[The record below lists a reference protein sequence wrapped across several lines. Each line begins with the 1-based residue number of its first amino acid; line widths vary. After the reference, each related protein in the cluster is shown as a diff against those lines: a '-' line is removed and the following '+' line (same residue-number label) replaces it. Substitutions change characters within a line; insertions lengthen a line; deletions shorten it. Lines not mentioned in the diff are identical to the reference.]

1 LINKIL
7 HISRTFLKKVIEY
20 IVMASEN
27 SDDPNFEICS
37 LDENQVEK
45 ACEDL
50 RVKNAELKKAINHMI
65 KENTLYKKKYNEM
78 KSQLT
83 DLNKLLEKNAQVFHQ
98 LFDDAQSALQ
108 MGRTSILNSP
118 AIHNRLSVR
127 KANPKIPVTILPS
140 TSNTSQSKSMTRRRL
155 HIEPINMS
163 ELQETGENNVSTI
176 VAEISEQPEQDSTLR
191 EGLSTILEENSNPP
205 SIREVSV
212 RLSRLDADTVKSH
225 LSKQNSSSDL
235 PQQDTTAAKET
246 GSVLS
251 NNSSLNVDDSL
262 TFNCYPTDTSSPFK
276 LEVMKKL
283 GLVPTLNCRPPP
295 SSPVPNFVNV
305 RKKNNYERKCDK
317 LISPKKEEES
327 PQPRKKSKF
336 LPKKEDS
343 TNKKKKE
350 VPSVELKRSPR
361 LSRRAKPQML
371 REESLRK

>member
-1 LINKIL
+1 MMHRVLYKWAEL
-7 HISRTFLKKVIEY
+7 QVQLKK
-20 IVMASEN
+20 
-27 SDDPNFEICS
+27 NFVSFSKIIHV
-37 LDENQVEK
+37 LV
-45 ACEDL
+45 
-50 RVKNAELKKAINHMI
+50 
-65 KENTLYKKKYNEM
+65 
-78 KSQLT
+78 
-83 DLNKLLEKNAQVFHQ
+83 
-98 LFDDAQSALQ
+98 
-108 MGRTSILNSP
+108 LNSP

-163 ELQETGENNVSTI
+163 ELQETGENNVSTV

-191 EGLSTILEENSNPP
+191 EGLSTILEENSNP
-205 SIREVSV
+205 SIIREVSV
-212 RLSRLDADTVKSH
+212 RLSRLDTDTVKSH

-283 GLVPTLNCRPPP
+283 GLVPTLKPPP

-317 LISPKKEEES
+317 LISPKKEES

-336 LPKKEDS
+336 LPKKEDSTNKKKKEDS

>member
-1 LINKIL
+1 
-7 HISRTFLKKVIEY
+7 LKKVIEY

-191 EGLSTILEENSNPP
+191 EGLSTIVEENSNPQ

-350 VPSVELKRSPR
+350 DSTNKKKKEVPSVELKRSPR

>member
-1 LINKIL
+1 
-7 HISRTFLKKVIEY
+7 
-20 IVMASEN
+20 MASEN
-27 SDDPNFEICS
+27 SDDPNFEISLSPGS

-163 ELQETGENNVSTI
+163 ELQETGENNVSTV

-191 EGLSTILEENSNPP
+191 EGSGSDYIHCPIAP
-205 SIREVSV
+205 
-212 RLSRLDADTVKSH
+212 K
-225 LSKQNSSSDL
+225 KQNIHL
-235 PQQDTTAAKET
+235 
-246 GSVLS
+246 
-251 NNSSLNVDDSL
+251 
-262 TFNCYPTDTSSPFK
+262 
-276 LEVMKKL
+276 
-283 GLVPTLNCRPPP
+283 
-295 SSPVPNFVNV
+295 
-305 RKKNNYERKCDK
+305 
-317 LISPKKEEES
+317 
-327 PQPRKKSKF
+327 
-336 LPKKEDS
+336 
-343 TNKKKKE
+343 
-350 VPSVELKRSPR
+350 
-361 LSRRAKPQML
+361 
-371 REESLRK
+371 